1 VLTDAIFIR
10 DQLAQV
16 NAGGATLYVNPSVKR
31 LIPAGTIVIIGNGKE
46 PFTRIRVS
54 RAAIGLTDRE
64 PPQPAPEP
72 PALIATVDGW
82 AWKHYLIMVGAQ
94 ALTGTHGVNLRAGPS
109 RRAANIGMVKA
120 NSTVGRLGPPKGNY
134 VPVRVRRND
143 FQEPVS
149 LASPPPDPAV
159 IPPENGYLGW
169 VLTQYLSPLSPKQ
182 ALTSRLGVNLRNK
195 PDQSGQNIGLVKAF
209 ATVSLAGPTKGAYS
223 PILARVEEVL
233 NPAKPMPDIELPG
246 SAPKEEPPK
255 PVPVPDQNTT
265 PGWSFTNGLIGAGD
279 NAKTGHYGSNL
290 RAAPRR
296 DAKKIGYIPPGVEI
310 IVTDSP
316 SGEYTPV
323 RVRDDRLKP
332 PTADRD
338 VPDLDSQILGQ
349 ARIGLHASADPDI
362 DEGEFQ
368 EFALMRPGII
378 KVLSF
383 HSGED
388 IARLAAAHPSAHF
401 VLRVFL
407 SFGGRNISPGQ
418 FVDYTLKDVR
428 RALARLKDRNVVVE
442 LHNEPNLVDE
452 GLGSSWSD
460 GTTFGKWW
468 TDLLKRYRRALPGV
482 RFIYPGLSPGTTV
495 TGVKQDHIRFLEASR
510 SAVEAADGLG
520 IHLYWSN
527 VYPMS
532 QALAVLDDHI
542 SRFRA
547 RPIWITEASHNQGAI
562 NPVRMAQE
570 YLRFW
575 RELQSRPVVQGVTY
589 FVASASEP
597 KFAHEVWVGKG
608 IARLI
613 GRR

>member
-1 VLTDAIFIR
+1 
-10 DQLAQV
+10 
-16 NAGGATLYVNPSVKR
+16 
-31 LIPAGTIVIIGNGKE
+31 
-46 PFTRIRVS
+46 
-54 RAAIGLTDRE
+54 
-64 PPQPAPEP
+64 
-72 PALIATVDGW
+72 
-82 AWKHYLIMVGAQ
+82 
-94 ALTGTHGVNLRAGPS
+94 
-109 RRAANIGMVKA
+109 MVKA
-120 NSTVGRLGPPKGNY
+120 NSTVGRLGTPKGNY
-134 VPVRVRRND
+134 IPVRVRRND

-149 LASPPPDPAV
+149 LANPPPDPAV

-169 VLTQYLSPLSPKQ
+169 VLTQYLSPLSPQQ

-233 NPAKPMPDIELPG
+233 NAAEPMPDIELPG

-255 PVPVPDQNTT
+255 PVPIPEQNTT
-265 PGWSFTNGLIGAGD
+265 PGWAFTNGLIGAGD
-279 NAKTGHYGSNL
+279 KAKTGRYGSNL
-290 RAAPRR
+290 RAAPQR

-332 PTADRD
+332 PPEDRD
-338 VPDLDSQILGQ
+338 DPDLDSQILGQ

-401 VLRVFL
+401 VLRAFL
-407 SFGGRNISPGQ
+407 SFGGRNISPGR

-428 RALARLKDRNVVVE
+428 RALARLKGRNVVVE
-442 LHNEPNLVDE
+442 LHNEPNLFDE

-460 GTTFGKWW
+460 GTTFDKWW
-468 TDLLKRYRRALPGV
+468 TDLLNRYRRALPGV

-532 QALAVLDDHI
+532 RALAVLDDHI

-547 RPIWITEASHNQGAI
+547 RSIWITEASHNQGEI